1 MVKLVPDSV
10 FDYICKMGIMPFPK
24 GPFNDLTLMKR
35 ILTITL
41 CLLYLVASARTNDAV
56 RHVCLDDIRDE
67 VRNSH
72 MEVKWI
78 NERYFTY
85 TASEGDSK
93 NYYIVDTRTWKPLK
107 MFDNK
112 VFADSLNKMSQG
124 GADPL
129 DLRLGFLKFE
139 RTDPLRFSFSY
150 KRDNF
155 QYDIKSGKLEKK
167 VVPEVKRGR
176 RSTGS
181 WNKSF
186 CADSSCYVKSL
197 GHDIW
202 LYRGEDSLRLSNDG
216 ERYFSYATGGKWDD
230 LDEDKAGSVIGR
242 WVGKTRKRIMVRED
256 WRSVETL
263 TIVNSLAEP
272 RPTAKTYKFAMPG
285 DTGVV
290 KYNVML
296 ADADSGKLY
305 RIDGMDRFK
314 DQLIKLP
321 LLKHIPCT
329 DRYAYLL
336 RISRTCDTL
345 DLCRIDVTDR
355 SVKTLISEVCKP
367 HYNEQLFSY
376 HILNDGKDILWW
388 SDRSGK
394 GRWYLYDGEG
404 NLRNALTA
412 EDFVSGEIV
421 RIDTLDRKI
430 VFEGYG
436 KEPGVNPHYRFF
448 YEARFDGKSPARL
461 LTPGNGHHS
470 IRFSPG
476 GKYIEDTW
484 SRMDCAPQ
492 RRISDRKGREMIAL
506 PSADVS
512 GMEAKGWRYPEV
524 ITLKAADGVTD
535 LWGVVYTPLN
545 LEPGRKYPIIS
556 SVYPGPQDDQVPQAY
571 YFDEND
577 NQTLAQRGFVVINFA
592 YRGSGPY
599 RGKDFHTYGYGNLRD
614 YPLEDDYAVV
624 RQIAEKYPYADSTRV
639 GIYGHS
645 GGGFMTVAAM
655 LARPDFYKVGV
666 AASGNHDNNIYRQQ
680 WAETFHGV
688 DNTGSSFECKVP
700 TNIENAGNLKGK
712 LLLITG
718 DVDDNVHPAGTYR
731 LVNALIKKNKKFDMM
746 VFPGRDH
753 GMGGTYYVNLIHDYF
768 TDHLK

>member
-1 MVKLVPDSV
+1 MKNILAIVLASFAITAAAQGADSAEV
-10 FDYICKMGIMPFPK
+10 LQMKELSG
-24 GPFNDLTLMKR
+24 LM
-35 ILTITL
+35 
-41 CLLYLVASARTNDAV
+41 
-56 RHVCLDDIRDE
+56 E
-67 VRNSH
+67 NSY
-72 MEVKWI
+72 MEIKWVDS
-78 NERYFTY
+78 EHFTY
-85 TASEGDSK
+85 TLEENAGRS
-93 NYYIVDTRTWKPLK
+93 YYIVDSKSWKPQR

-112 VFADSLNKMSQG
+112 AFADSLNKISQG

-129 DLRLGFLKFE
+129 NLRLGFLKFDKKNPYSFTFDYKKE
-139 RTDPLRFSFSY
+139 RFR
-150 KRDNF
+150 
-155 QYDIKSGKLEKK
+155 YDIKKARLTKVEPDVPVPNAMTRRARSG
-167 VVPEVKRGR
+167 G
-176 RSTGS
+176 
-181 WNKSF
+181 WHKSF
-186 CADSSCYVKSL
+186 CSDSSSYISAK
-197 GHDIW
+197 GHDLW
-202 LYRGEDSLRLSNDG
+202 LYKGQDSVRLSNDG
-216 ERYFSYATGGKWDD
+216 ERYFSYAASGRFDE
-230 LDEDKAGSVIGR
+230 LSEDKKGGAIGQ
-242 WVGKTRKRIMVRED
+242 WVGKSHKRLMVRED
-256 WRSVETL
+256 WRSVGTL

-290 KYNVML
+290 KYNVL
-296 ADADSGKLY
+296 IADADSGKI
-305 RIDGMDRFK
+305 RKVEIGRFK
-314 DQLIKLP
+314 DQIIKLP
-321 LLKHIPCT
+321 LLRRVPCT

-345 DLCRIDVTDR
+345 DLCRVDVTDC

-376 HILNDGKDILWW
+376 HVLNDGKDILWW

-404 NLRNALTA
+404 NLKNSLTDD
-412 EDFVSGEIV
+412 DFVSGNIV
-421 RIDTLDRKI
+421 RIDTLGRKV

-436 KEPGVNPHYRFF
+436 REEGVNPHYRFF
-448 YEARFDGKSPARL
+448 YEARLDGKAPARL

-470 IRFSPG
+470 IKFSPE

-484 SRMDCAPQ
+484 SRMDMVAQ
-492 RRISDRKGREMIAL
+492 RQILDRKGKVRCQL
-506 PSADVS
+506 PSADAS
-512 GMEAKGWRYPEV
+512 ALIAKGWRYPEV
-524 ITLKAADGVTD
+524 ISVKAADGKTD

-545 LEPGRKYPIIS
+545 IEKGRKYPIIS
-556 SVYPGPQDDQVPQAY
+556 SVYPGPQDDQVPQSF

-577 NQTLAQRGFVVINFA
+577 NQSLAQRGFVVINFA

-599 RGKDFHTYGYGNLRD
+599 RGKDFHCYGYGNLRD
-614 YPLEDDYAVV
+614 YPLDDDYAVI
-624 RQIAEKYPYADSTRV
+624 RQIAEKYPFADSTKV

-655 LARPDFYKVGV
+655 LGKPDFYKVGV

-688 DNTGSSFECKVP
+688 QNTGSCFTCKVP

-731 LVNALIKKNKKFDMM
+731 LVNALIKKKKKFDMM
-746 VFPGRDH
+746 VFPGVDH
-753 GMGGTYYVNLIHDYF
+753 GMGGSYYVNLIHDYF
-768 TDHLK
+768 SDNLK

>member
-1 MVKLVPDSV
+1 MPCADFERTLTMKNILAIVLASFAITAAAQGADNTEVLQMKELSGLMENSYMEIKWVDSE
-10 FDYICKMGIMPFPK
+10 
-24 GPFNDLTLMKR
+24 
-35 ILTITL
+35 
-41 CLLYLVASARTNDAV
+41 
-56 RHVCLDDIRDE
+56 H
-67 VRNSH
+67 
-72 MEVKWI
+72 
-78 NERYFTY
+78 FTY
-85 TASEGDSK
+85 TLEGNAGRS
-93 NYYIVDTRTWKPLK
+93 YYIVDSKSWKPQR

-112 VFADSLNKMSQG
+112 AFADSLNKISQG

-129 DLRLGFLKFE
+129 NLRLGFLKFDKKNPYSFTFDYKKE
-139 RTDPLRFSFSY
+139 RFR
-150 KRDNF
+150 
-155 QYDIKSGKLEKK
+155 YDIKKARLTKVEPDVPVPNAKARRARSG
-167 VVPEVKRGR
+167 G
-176 RSTGS
+176 
-181 WNKSF
+181 WHKSF
-186 CADSSCYVKSL
+186 CSDSSSYISAK
-197 GHDIW
+197 GHDLW
-202 LYRGEDSLRLSNDG
+202 LYKGQDSIRLSNDG
-216 ERYFSYATGGKWDD
+216 ERHFSYATSGRFDE
-230 LDEDKAGSVIGR
+230 LSEDKKGGAIGQ
-242 WVGKTRKRIMVRED
+242 WVGKSHKRLMVRED
-256 WRSVETL
+256 WRSVGTL

-290 KYNVML
+290 KYNVL
-296 ADADSGKLY
+296 IADADSGNIRKVE
-305 RIDGMDRFK
+305 IGRFK
-314 DQLIKLP
+314 DQIIKLP
-321 LLKHIPCT
+321 LLRRVPCT

-345 DLCRIDVTDR
+345 DLCRVDVTDC

-376 HILNDGKDILWW
+376 HVLNDGKDILWW

-404 NLRNALTA
+404 NLKNSLTDD
-412 EDFVSGEIV
+412 DFVSGNIV
-421 RIDTLDRKI
+421 RIDTLGRKV

-436 KEPGVNPHYRFF
+436 REEGVNPHYRFF
-448 YEARFDGKSPARL
+448 YEARLDGKAPARL

-470 IRFSPG
+470 IKFSPE

-484 SRMDCAPQ
+484 SRMDMVAQ
-492 RRISDRKGREMIAL
+492 RQILDRKGKVRCQL
-506 PSADVS
+506 PSADAS
-512 GMEAKGWRYPEV
+512 ALIAKGWRYPEV
-524 ITLKAADGVTD
+524 ISVKAADGKTD

-545 LEPGRKYPIIS
+545 IEEGRKYPIIS
-556 SVYPGPQDDQVPQAY
+556 SVYPGPQDDQVPQSF

-577 NQTLAQRGFVVINFA
+577 NQSLAQRGFVVINFA

-599 RGKDFHTYGYGNLRD
+599 RGKDFHCYGYGNLRD
-614 YPLEDDYAVV
+614 YPLDDDYAAI
-624 RQIAEKYPYADSTRV
+624 RQIAEKYPFADSTKV

-655 LARPDFYKVGV
+655 LGKPDFYKVGV

-688 DNTGSSFECKVP
+688 QNTGSCFTCKVP

-731 LVNALIKKNKKFDMM
+731 LVNALIKKKKKFDMM
-746 VFPGRDH
+746 VFPGVDH
-753 GMGGTYYVNLIHDYF
+753 GMGGSYYVNLIHDYF
-768 TDHLK
+768 SDNLK

>member
-1 MVKLVPDSV
+1 MRILPQSDNSAPRTNVPDMKK
-10 FDYICKMGIMPFPK
+10 I
-24 GPFNDLTLMKR
+24 LTLYM
-35 ILTITL
+35 LFL
-41 CLLYLVASARTNDAV
+41 CLVTSAQTRGGDAP
-56 RHVCLDDIRDE
+56 LSLEEIRGRM
-67 VRNSH
+67 RNSY

-78 NERYFTY
+78 NERFLTY
-85 TASEGDSK
+85 IANEGDSK
-93 NYYIVDTRTWKPLK
+93 NYYIVDTKTWKPLK

-112 VFADSLNKMSQG
+112 AFADSLNKISQG
-124 GADPL
+124 GADPS

-139 RTDPLRFSFSY
+139 KTDPLKFSFSY

-155 QYDIKSGKLEKK
+155 QYDIKSRKLEKK
-167 VVPEVKRGR
+167 EEAKEVRR
-176 RSTGS
+176 RSRSTGS

-186 CADSSCYVKSL
+186 CADSSCYVMAL
-197 GHDIW
+197 GHDMW
-202 LYRGEDSLRLSNDG
+202 LYDGQDSLRLSHDG
-216 ERYFSYATGGKWDD
+216 ERYFSYATSGKWDE
-230 LDEDKAGSVIGR
+230 LDEDKSGSVIGR
-242 WVGKTRKRIMVRED
+242 WVGKSRKRIMVRED

-272 RPTAKTYKFAMPG
+272 RPTAKTYKFSMPG

-290 KYNVML
+290 RYDVML
-296 ADADSGKLY
+296 ADADSGRLYKL
-305 RIDGMDRFK
+305 DEMNRFK

-321 LLKHIPCT
+321 LLKRIPCT

-345 DLCRIDVTDR
+345 DLCRIDVVDR
-355 SVKTLISEVCKP
+355 SVKTLITEVCKP

-394 GRWYLYDGEG
+394 GRWYLYDGDG
-404 NLRNALTA
+404 NLKNALTT
-412 EDFVSGEIV
+412 EDFVSAEIV
-421 RIDTLDRKI
+421 RIDTLERKI

-448 YEARFDGKSPARL
+448 YEARFDGKSPAKL

-484 SRMDCAPQ
+484 SRMDCAPK
-492 RRISDRKGREMIAL
+492 RRISDRKGREMLVL

-512 GMEAKGWRYPEV
+512 GMEEKGWRYPEV
-524 ITLKAADGVTD
+524 ISLKAADGVTD
-535 LWGVVYTPLN
+535 LWGVVYSPLN
-545 LEPGRKYPIIS
+545 IEPGKKYPIIS
-556 SVYPGPQDDQVPQAY
+556 SVYPGPQDDQVPQPFN
-571 YFDEND
+571 FDEND

-614 YPLEDDYAVV
+614 YPLDDDYAVV
-624 RQIAEKYPYADSTRV
+624 RQIAERYPYADSTKV

-655 LARPDFYKVGV
+655 LCRPDFYKVGV

-688 DNTGSSFECKVP
+688 QHNGSCFTCKVP

-718 DVDDNVHPAGTYR
+718 DIDDNVHPAGTYR

-753 GMGGTYYVNLIHDYF
+753 GMGGSYYVNLIHDYF

>member
-1 MVKLVPDSV
+1 
-10 FDYICKMGIMPFPK
+10 
-24 GPFNDLTLMKR
+24 MKY
-35 ILTITL
+35 ILTIIL
-41 CLLYLVASARTNDAV
+41 AFSWFFLSAQSDAGSNSFS
-56 RHVCLDDIRDE
+56 LDNVRDE
-67 VRNSH
+67 VRNSY
-72 MEVKWI
+72 MDVKWI
-78 NERYFTY
+78 NGRYFTY
-85 TASEGDSK
+85 TVTEDESK
-93 NYYIVDTRTWKPLK
+93 NYYIVDMKTCKPLK

-112 VFADSLNKMSQG
+112 VFADSLNKISKG
-124 GADPL
+124 GAVPE
-129 DLRLGFLKFE
+129 DLRIGSLKFE
-139 RTDPLRFSFSY
+139 KDDPDRFTFSY
-150 KRDNF
+150 KKEYF
-155 QYDIKSGKLEKK
+155 LYDIKAGTLTKTEA
-167 VVPEVKRGR
+167 PEVKSKNRVPG
-176 RSTGS
+176 T
-181 WNKSF
+181 WHKSF
-186 CADSSCYVKSL
+186 SPDSSCYVMTR
-197 GHDIW
+197 GHDLW
-202 LYRGEDSLRLSNDG
+202 LYKGQDSLRLSNDG
-216 ERYFSYATGGKWDD
+216 EQYFSYTTNWRSE
-230 LDEDKAGSVIGR
+230 LHEDKAGSVIGR
-242 WVGKTRKRIMVRED
+242 WVGKSRKRLMVRED
-256 WRSVETL
+256 WRSVGTM

-272 RPTAKTYKFAMPG
+272 RPTIKTYKFPMPG

-296 ADADSGKLY
+296 ADADSGRLY
-305 RIDGMDRFK
+305 RIDLDRFK
-314 DQLIKLP
+314 DQVIKLP
-321 LLKHIPCT
+321 LLKHFPCT

-345 DLCRIDVTDR
+345 DLCRVDVTDR
-355 SVKTLISEVCKP
+355 SVKVLISEVCKP

-404 NLRNALTA
+404 NFRNALTE
-412 EDFVSGEIV
+412 EDFVSGEIA
-421 RIDTLDRKI
+421 RIDTLERKI
-430 VFEGYG
+430 IFEGYG
-436 KEPGVNPHYRFF
+436 KEPGVNPHYRFY
-448 YEARFDGKSPARL
+448 YEARFDGRTPARL

-470 IRFSPG
+470 IRFAPG
-476 GKYIEDTW
+476 GKYLEDTW
-484 SRMDCAPQ
+484 SRMDSAPKRQ
-492 RRISDRKGREMIAL
+492 IVDRRGKVLLEL
-506 PSADVS
+506 PSTDVS

-524 ITLKAADGVTD
+524 ISLKAADGVTD

-577 NQTLAQRGFVVINFA
+577 NQTLAQRGFVVINFS

-599 RGKDFHTYGYGNLRD
+599 RGKDFHCYGYGNLRD
-614 YPLEDDYAVV
+614 YPLDDDYAVV
-624 RQIAEKYPYADSTRV
+624 RQIAEKYPFADSTKV

-655 LARPDFYKVGV
+655 LSRPDFYKVGV

-688 DNTGSSFECKVP
+688 ENTGTCFKCKVP

-718 DVDDNVHPAGTYR
+718 DIDDNVHPAGTYR

-753 GMGGTYYVNLIHDYF
+753 GMGGAYYVNLIHDYF

>member
-1 MVKLVPDSV
+1 MPCADFKRTLTMKNILAIVLASFAITAAAQGADSAEV
-10 FDYICKMGIMPFPK
+10 LQMKELSG
-24 GPFNDLTLMKR
+24 LM
-35 ILTITL
+35 
-41 CLLYLVASARTNDAV
+41 
-56 RHVCLDDIRDE
+56 E
-67 VRNSH
+67 NSY
-72 MEVKWI
+72 MEIKWVDS
-78 NERYFTY
+78 EHFTY
-85 TASEGDSK
+85 TLEENAGRS
-93 NYYIVDTRTWKPLK
+93 YYIVDSKSWKPQR

-112 VFADSLNKMSQG
+112 AFADSLNKISQG

-129 DLRLGFLKFE
+129 NLRLGFLKFDKKNPYSFTFDYKKE
-139 RTDPLRFSFSY
+139 RFR
-150 KRDNF
+150 
-155 QYDIKSGKLEKK
+155 YDIKKARLTKVEPDVPVPNAMTRRARSG
-167 VVPEVKRGR
+167 G
-176 RSTGS
+176 
-181 WNKSF
+181 WHKSF
-186 CADSSCYVKSL
+186 CSDSSSYISAK
-197 GHDIW
+197 GHDLW
-202 LYRGEDSLRLSNDG
+202 LYKGQDSVRLSNDG
-216 ERYFSYATGGKWDD
+216 ERYFSYAASGRFDE
-230 LDEDKAGSVIGR
+230 LSEDKKGGAIGQ
-242 WVGKTRKRIMVRED
+242 WVGKSHKRLMVRED
-256 WRSVETL
+256 WRSVGTL

-290 KYNVML
+290 KYNVL
-296 ADADSGKLY
+296 IADADSGKI
-305 RIDGMDRFK
+305 RKVEIGRFK
-314 DQLIKLP
+314 DQIIKLP
-321 LLKHIPCT
+321 LLRRVPCT

-345 DLCRIDVTDR
+345 DLCRVDVTDC

-376 HILNDGKDILWW
+376 HVLNDGKDILWW

-404 NLRNALTA
+404 NLKNSLTDD
-412 EDFVSGEIV
+412 DFVSGNIV
-421 RIDTLDRKI
+421 RIDTLGRKV

-436 KEPGVNPHYRFF
+436 REEGVNPHYRFF
-448 YEARFDGKSPARL
+448 YEARLDGKAPARL

-470 IRFSPG
+470 IKFSPE

-484 SRMDCAPQ
+484 SRMDMVAQ
-492 RRISDRKGREMIAL
+492 RQILDRKGKVRCQL
-506 PSADVS
+506 PSADAS
-512 GMEAKGWRYPEV
+512 ALIAKGWRYPEV
-524 ITLKAADGVTD
+524 ISVKAADGKTD

-545 LEPGRKYPIIS
+545 IEKGRKYPIIS
-556 SVYPGPQDDQVPQAY
+556 SVYPGPQDDQVPQSF

-577 NQTLAQRGFVVINFA
+577 NQSLAQRGFVVINFA

-599 RGKDFHTYGYGNLRD
+599 RGKDFHCYGYGNLRD
-614 YPLEDDYAVV
+614 YPLDDDYAVI
-624 RQIAEKYPYADSTRV
+624 RQIAEKYPFADSTKV

-655 LARPDFYKVGV
+655 LGKPDFYKVGV

-688 DNTGSSFECKVP
+688 QNTGSCFTCKVP

-731 LVNALIKKNKKFDMM
+731 LVNALIKKKKKFDMM
-746 VFPGRDH
+746 VFPGVDH
-753 GMGGTYYVNLIHDYF
+753 GMGGSYYVNLIHDYF
-768 TDHLK
+768 SDNLK

>member
-1 MVKLVPDSV
+1 MPCADFKRTLTMKNILAIVLASFAITAAAQGTDSAEV
-10 FDYICKMGIMPFPK
+10 LQMKELSG
-24 GPFNDLTLMKR
+24 LM
-35 ILTITL
+35 
-41 CLLYLVASARTNDAV
+41 
-56 RHVCLDDIRDE
+56 E
-67 VRNSH
+67 NSY
-72 MEVKWI
+72 MEIKWVDS
-78 NERYFTY
+78 EHFTY
-85 TASEGDSK
+85 TLEENAGRS
-93 NYYIVDTRTWKPLK
+93 YYIVDSKSWKPQR

-112 VFADSLNKMSQG
+112 AFADSLNKISQG

-129 DLRLGFLKFE
+129 NLRLGFLKFDKKNPYSFTFDYKKE
-139 RTDPLRFSFSY
+139 RFR
-150 KRDNF
+150 
-155 QYDIKSGKLEKK
+155 YDIKKARLTKVEPDVPVPNAMTRRARSG
-167 VVPEVKRGR
+167 G
-176 RSTGS
+176 
-181 WNKSF
+181 WHKSF
-186 CADSSCYVKSL
+186 CSDSSSYISAK
-197 GHDIW
+197 GHDLW
-202 LYRGEDSLRLSNDG
+202 LYKGQDSVRLSNDG
-216 ERYFSYATGGKWDD
+216 ERYFSYAASGRFDE
-230 LDEDKAGSVIGR
+230 LSEDKKGGAIGQ
-242 WVGKTRKRIMVRED
+242 WVGKSHKRLMVRED
-256 WRSVETL
+256 WRSVGTL

-290 KYNVML
+290 KYNVL
-296 ADADSGKLY
+296 IADADSGKI
-305 RIDGMDRFK
+305 RKVEIGRFK
-314 DQLIKLP
+314 DQIIKLP
-321 LLKHIPCT
+321 LLRRVPCT

-345 DLCRIDVTDR
+345 DLCRVDVTDC

-376 HILNDGKDILWW
+376 HVLNDGKDILWW

-404 NLRNALTA
+404 NLKNSLTDD
-412 EDFVSGEIV
+412 DFVSGNIV
-421 RIDTLDRKI
+421 RIDTLGRKV

-436 KEPGVNPHYRFF
+436 REEGVNPHYRFF
-448 YEARFDGKSPARL
+448 YEARLDGKAPARL

-470 IRFSPG
+470 IKFSPE

-484 SRMDCAPQ
+484 SRMDMVAQ
-492 RRISDRKGREMIAL
+492 RQILDRKGKVRCQL
-506 PSADVS
+506 PSADAS
-512 GMEAKGWRYPEV
+512 ALIAKGWRYPEV
-524 ITLKAADGVTD
+524 ISVKAADGKTD

-545 LEPGRKYPIIS
+545 IEKGRKYPIIS
-556 SVYPGPQDDQVPQAY
+556 SVYPGPQDDQVPQSF

-577 NQTLAQRGFVVINFA
+577 NQSLAQRGFVVINFA

-599 RGKDFHTYGYGNLRD
+599 RGKDFHCYGYGNLRD
-614 YPLEDDYAVV
+614 YPLDDDYAVI
-624 RQIAEKYPYADSTRV
+624 RQIAEKYPFADSTKV

-655 LARPDFYKVGV
+655 LGKPDFYKVGV

-688 DNTGSSFECKVP
+688 QNTGSCFKCKVP

-731 LVNALIKKNKKFDMM
+731 LVNALIKKKKKFDMM
-746 VFPGRDH
+746 VFPGVDH
-753 GMGGTYYVNLIHDYF
+753 GMGGSYYVNLIHDYF
-768 TDHLK
+768 SDNLK

>member
-1 MVKLVPDSV
+1 MKNILAIVLASFAITAAAQGTDSAEV
-10 FDYICKMGIMPFPK
+10 LQMKELSG
-24 GPFNDLTLMKR
+24 LM
-35 ILTITL
+35 
-41 CLLYLVASARTNDAV
+41 
-56 RHVCLDDIRDE
+56 E
-67 VRNSH
+67 NSY
-72 MEVKWI
+72 MEIKWVDS
-78 NERYFTY
+78 EHFTY
-85 TASEGDSK
+85 TLEENAGRS
-93 NYYIVDTRTWKPLK
+93 YYIVDSKSWKPQR

-112 VFADSLNKMSQG
+112 AFADSLNKISQG

-129 DLRLGFLKFE
+129 NLRLGFLKFDKKNPYSFTFDYKKE
-139 RTDPLRFSFSY
+139 RFR
-150 KRDNF
+150 
-155 QYDIKSGKLEKK
+155 YDIKKARLTKVEPDVPVPNAMTRRARSG
-167 VVPEVKRGR
+167 G
-176 RSTGS
+176 
-181 WNKSF
+181 WHKSF
-186 CADSSCYVKSL
+186 CSDSSSYISAK
-197 GHDIW
+197 GHDLW
-202 LYRGEDSLRLSNDG
+202 LYKGQDSVRLSNDG
-216 ERYFSYATGGKWDD
+216 ERYFSYAASGRFDE
-230 LDEDKAGSVIGR
+230 LSEDKKGGAIGQ
-242 WVGKTRKRIMVRED
+242 WVGKSHKRLMVRED
-256 WRSVETL
+256 WRSVGTL

-290 KYNVML
+290 KYNVL
-296 ADADSGKLY
+296 IADADSGKI
-305 RIDGMDRFK
+305 RKVEIGRFK
-314 DQLIKLP
+314 DQIIKLP
-321 LLKHIPCT
+321 LLRRVPCT

-345 DLCRIDVTDR
+345 DLCRVDVTDC

-376 HILNDGKDILWW
+376 HVLNDGKDILWW

-404 NLRNALTA
+404 NLKNSLTDD
-412 EDFVSGEIV
+412 DFVSGNIV
-421 RIDTLDRKI
+421 RIDTLGRKV

-436 KEPGVNPHYRFF
+436 REEGVNPHYRFF
-448 YEARFDGKSPARL
+448 YEARLDGKAPARL

-470 IRFSPG
+470 IKFSPE

-484 SRMDCAPQ
+484 SRMDMVAQ
-492 RRISDRKGREMIAL
+492 RQILDRKGKVRCQL
-506 PSADVS
+506 PSADAS
-512 GMEAKGWRYPEV
+512 ALIAKGWRYPEV
-524 ITLKAADGVTD
+524 ISVKAADGKTD

-545 LEPGRKYPIIS
+545 IEKGRKYPIIS
-556 SVYPGPQDDQVPQAY
+556 SVYPGPQDDQVPQSF

-577 NQTLAQRGFVVINFA
+577 NQSLAQRGFVVINFA

-599 RGKDFHTYGYGNLRD
+599 RGKDFHCYGYGNLRD
-614 YPLEDDYAVV
+614 YPLDDDYAVI
-624 RQIAEKYPYADSTRV
+624 RQIAEKYPFADSTKV

-655 LARPDFYKVGV
+655 LGKPDFYKVGV

-688 DNTGSSFECKVP
+688 QNTGSCFKCKVP

-731 LVNALIKKNKKFDMM
+731 LVNALIKKKKKFDMM
-746 VFPGRDH
+746 VFPGVDH
-753 GMGGTYYVNLIHDYF
+753 GMGGSYYVNLIHDYF
-768 TDHLK
+768 SDNLK